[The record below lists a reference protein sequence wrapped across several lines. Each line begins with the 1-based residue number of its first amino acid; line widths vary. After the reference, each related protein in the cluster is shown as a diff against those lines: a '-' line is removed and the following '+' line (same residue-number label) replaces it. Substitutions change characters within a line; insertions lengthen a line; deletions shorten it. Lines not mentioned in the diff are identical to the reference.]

1 MTLYLHLFN
10 LLSHSTLLPLHP
22 PYYPYLSAIITNLFF
37 LCITLTIPSSTSFY
51 LFIPSFSPCLPS
63 SSSSPI
69 SSSVSSSS
77 LLFSSS
83 FSSSLLLLLF
93 YFFYLLFPLLL
104 LLLHHLLLL
113 ILHHHLLL
121 LFLAL
126 PPDFLCTS
134 LASNS

>member
-51 LFIPSFSPCLPS
+51 LFIPSFSPCLP